1 MTTFAVLVDFV
12 GASCNELSFNY
23 CMIMAK
29 IVIAITLSIQDI
41 QLLSIS
47 SLSFDFHFQI
57 SMVQP

>member
-1 MTTFAVLVDFV
+1 MINDNICCFASFCWSFCAVLT
-12 GASCNELSFNY
+12 
-23 CMIMAK
+23 MIIAK
-29 IVIAITLSIQDI
+29 IVIAITLSILDI

>member
-1 MTTFAVLVDFV
+1 MNSVLT
-12 GASCNELSFNY
+12 
-23 CMIMAK
+23 MIIAK
-29 IVIAITLSIQDI
+29 IVIAIMLSIQDI